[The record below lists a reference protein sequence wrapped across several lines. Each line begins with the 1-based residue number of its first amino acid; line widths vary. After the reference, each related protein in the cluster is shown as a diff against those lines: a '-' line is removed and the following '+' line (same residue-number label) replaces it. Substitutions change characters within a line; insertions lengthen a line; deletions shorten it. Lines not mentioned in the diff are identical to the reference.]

1 MAEMTRIC
9 TDLHQGVQKLRNLDA
24 HLNWK
29 NHDLVKQKIVFQ
41 ELFETEDHGDESAF
55 DMSTEAAH
63 IPSHGGR
70 LLLHVWKMDVYSLVE
85 NGFPIP
91 LWQCQVVK
99 LARKRTFQII
109 FRLDEN
115 CDTIIFNFSFTPN

>member
-1 MAEMTRIC
+1 MLAEMTRIY

-55 DMSTEAAH
+55 GINTEAAH

-70 LLLHVWKMDVYSLVE
+70 LLLHVLEDGCL
-85 NGFPIP
+85 FPRRERLPNTTMAIP
-91 LWQCQVVK
+91 SRQTHQKTYLSNHLWIGRK
-99 LARKRTFQII
+99 L
-109 FRLDEN
+109 
-115 CDTIIFNFSFTPN
+115 